1 MKRNIVLIYKLLKRE
16 NVYFL
21 VSFIVLS
28 FASSLRHFWFQSS
41 SWDLGIFDQ
50 AIYLIS
56 QGQEP
61 YSTLLG
67 FHILGD
73 HGALILYPLGL
84 LYKFFSTTYFLFFVQ
99 SFALTVSIYPLSRL
113 SKKLNLS
120 NQTTNASYLAF
131 LLYPIIFNVNIFDF
145 HPEVLAFPIVLDL
158 FVSLKEKNLV
168 PFWKLFLNIFL
179 ILSCKLSNSFLVFGF
194 GIWLIYK
201 NFLKIGALFIS
212 ISLLW
217 FFSIA
222 FFLIPYFGGKEASI
236 LRQAG
241 KFGINENLSID
252 LFSSIKIISQLISQ
266 LFSFSNLE
274 YLILLILPIV
284 YLLFNKKRLI
294 IFTNL
299 IPFIPLLFVNLISD
313 SYPMKNLVN
322 QYSLFII
329 PFLAVSIQ
337 ESLSPELIQGV
348 LNYPKWFQL
357 KGYYFIIFWSV
368 LTFLIFSRFT
378 YYFGPFHSHFESSKA
393 RREAISLVKDVS
405 SVLTTNDLVPHLSRR
420 KYIKFI
426 NSEEEYNYDD
436 FDEILLDRVKPGW
449 KSNSEYVDNIYRQLK
464 LNNNW
469 GRIYEKNN
477 IVLFVRLNSGMQP
490 R

>member
-1 MKRNIVLIYKLLKRE
+1 MKGNIVLIYKLFKKE
-16 NVYFL
+16 NIYFL
-21 VSFIVLS
+21 ISFLILS

-41 SWDLGIFDQ
+41 SWDLGIFNQ

-61 YSTLLG
+61 YSTFLG

-73 HGALILYPLGL
+73 HGALVLYPLGL
-84 LYKFFSTTYFLFFVQ
+84 LYKFFSSTYFLFFVQ
-99 SFALTVSIYPLSRL
+99 SFALSVSIYPLSRL
-113 SKKLNLS
+113 SKKLKLS
-120 NQTTNASYLAF
+120 NQKTNASYLAF

-145 HPEVLAFPIVLDL
+145 HPEVIAFPVVLDL
-158 FVSLKEKNLV
+158 FISLKEKTAGS
-168 PFWKLFLNIFL
+168 FWKLFIKIFF

-194 GIWLIYK
+194 GIWLIFK
-201 NFLKIGALFIS
+201 GFLKIGVLFIS
-212 ISLLW
+212 ISFLW

-222 FFLIPYFGGKEASI
+222 FFLIPYFGGQDASI

-241 KFGINENLSID
+241 KFGINENLNID
-252 LFSSIKIISQLISQ
+252 LFSSMKIIPQLIVQ
-266 LFSFSNLE
+266 LFSISNIE
-274 YLILLILPIV
+274 YLILLILPV
-284 YLLFNKKRLI
+284 FYLLFNKKRLI
-294 IFTNL
+294 IFSNF
-299 IPFIPLLFVNLISD
+299 IPFLPLLFVNLISD
-313 SYPMKNLVN
+313 SSPMKNLVN

-348 LNYPKWFQL
+348 SNYPKWFQL
-357 KGYYFIIFWSV
+357 IGYYFIVFWSL

-378 YYFGPFHSHFESSKA
+378 FYFGPFHSHFESSNA
-393 RREAISLVKDVS
+393 RREAVSLVKDAS
-405 SVLTTNDLVPHLSRR
+405 SVLTTNDLAPHLSRR

-426 NSEEEYNYDD
+426 NSEEEYNYKD
-436 FDEILLDRVKPGW
+436 FDEILLDRKNPGW
-449 KSNSEYVDNIYRQLK
+449 KSNSKFVDNIYKQLES
-464 LNNNW
+464 NNNW
-469 GRIYEKNN
+469 EKIFEKNN

>member
-1 MKRNIVLIYKLLKRE
+1 MKGNKFLIYKLLKKE
-16 NVYFL
+16 NIYFL
-21 VSFIVLS
+21 ISFLTLS

-73 HGALILYPLGL
+73 HGALVLYPLGL
-84 LYKFFSTTYFLFFVQ
+84 LYKFFSSTYFLFFAQ
-99 SFALTVSIYPLSRL
+99 SFALSVSIYPLSRL

-120 NQTTNASYLAF
+120 NKTTNISYLAF
-131 LLYPIIFNVNIFDF
+131 FLYPIIFNVNIFDF
-145 HPEVLAFPIVLDL
+145 HPEVLAFPVVLDL
-158 FVSLKEKNLV
+158 FISLKEKTV
-168 PFWKLFLNIFL
+168 VSFWKLFVKIFF

-194 GIWLIYK
+194 GIWLIFK
-201 NFLKIGALFIS
+201 GFLKIGTLFIL
-212 ISLLW
+212 ISFLW

-222 FFLIPYFGGKEASI
+222 FFLIPYFGGQDASI
-236 LRQAG
+236 LRQAS
-241 KFGINENLSID
+241 KFGINESLNLD
-252 LFSSIKIISQLISQ
+252 LFSSMKIFSQLIIQ
-266 LFSFSNLE
+266 IFSISNLE

-284 YLLFNKKRLI
+284 YLLLNKKRLI
-294 IFTNL
+294 IFSNL

-313 SYPMKNLVN
+313 SFPMKNLVN

-337 ESLSPELIQGV
+337 ESLSPVLIQGV

-357 KGYYFIIFWSV
+357 KGNYLILFWSV

-378 YYFGPFHSHFESSKA
+378 YYFGPFHSHFESSNA
-393 RREAISLVKDVS
+393 RREAISLVKNES

-420 KYIKFI
+420 KYIKFL
-426 NSEEEYNYDD
+426 NYEEEYNYKD

-449 KSNSEYVDNIYRQLK
+449 KSNSEVVDNIYKK
-464 LNNNW
+464 LESNNNW
-469 GRIYEKNN
+469 EKIYENNN
-477 IVLFVRLNSGMQP
+477 IVLFVRLSSS